1 MMKQMIPGAGSAWMP
16 YVLVDDIDR
25 ATKRAKK
32 LGATVSRE
40 VAAVEGMGWL
50 SIIID
55 PTGARLG
62 LWEPEGE

>member
-1 MMKQMIPGAGSAWMP
+1 
-16 YVLVDDIDR
+16 VLVDDIDR

-40 VAAVEGMGWL
+40 VTAVEGMGWL